1 MGAKDAV
8 PTLLKA
14 LDDSNSVARRDV
26 LLALGAIGD
35 AKSAEVVGRDLYH
48 DLPEIRAAAATAL
61 RKMNSGMEAEP
72 LEALKGDYF
81 REVRVAAGAAPLK
94 DDAPVAGG
102 AK

>member
-26 LLALGAIGD
+26 LLALGAMGD

-61 RKMNSGMEAEP
+61 RKMNTGAEAEP
-72 LEALKGDYF
+72 LDALKGDYF
-81 REVRVAAGAAPLK
+81 REVRVAAGASLTKEGTA
-94 DDAPVAGG
+94 AGG
-102 AK
+102 AR

>member
-1 MGAKDAV
+1 M

-26 LLALGAIGD
+26 LLALGVMGD

-61 RKMNSGMEAEP
+61 RKMNTGAQAEP
-72 LEALKGDYF
+72 LDALKGDYF
-81 REVRVAAGAAPLK
+81 REVRVAAGASMTKEGTA
-94 DDAPVAGG
+94 AGG
-102 AK
+102 AR